1 MTLWLRLT
9 GTATPGRLGHWAPRP
24 CQSRGRRGGSGPLI
38 GWRAWPSPE
47 PPRRLIGCAA
57 QMTSSVLSKKPAG
70 RPLCSPQPIV
80 GVGGPTSPPGPGA
93 AQLGVNAVA
102 VGRCTWVRDPRGGG
116 AGARPRCDLWPYGHS
131 SRASPPPGSPA
142 PAPQTRDL
150 KSTQTLCDRRSD
162 ACDTLHRP
170 RGRDPGEQA
179 RTRLRRSHAL
189 KHARG

>member
-57 QMTSSVLSKKPAG
+57 QMTSSALSKKPAG

-93 AQLGVNAVA
+93 AQLGVNALA
-102 VGRCTWVRDPRGGG
+102 VGRCTWVRGPRGGG
-116 AGARPRCDLWPYGHS
+116 AGVRPRCDLWPYGHS
-131 SRASPPPGSPA
+131 SRPGPADARSEIHQDPLRLSVGRLRHSAPPSGSGSGGTSTNPA
-142 PAPQTRDL
+142 PTLTCTKTR
-150 KSTQTLCDRRSD
+150 
-162 ACDTLHRP
+162 
-170 RGRDPGEQA
+170 
-179 RTRLRRSHAL
+179 
-189 KHARG
+189 